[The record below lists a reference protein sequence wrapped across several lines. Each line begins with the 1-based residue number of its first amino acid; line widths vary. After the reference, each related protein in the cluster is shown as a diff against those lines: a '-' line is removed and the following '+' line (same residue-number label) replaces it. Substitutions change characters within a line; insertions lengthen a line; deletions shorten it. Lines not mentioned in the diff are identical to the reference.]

1 FAKFISFSPTGVTAR
16 LKIRENFKNASG
28 QPEPS
33 FIIPGTM
40 HPTVIAKFNSMKIVP
55 EGVKYLLRNL
65 DKTFRGDLYKVVPG
79 WDDAIWGVIYPA
91 AEQIR
96 GGTDPRTIVA
106 DVENKANQ
114 IISQANKDF
123 SAKLSQVERDFIQT
137 RKKIEGK

>member
-1 FAKFISFSPTGVTAR
+1 
-16 LKIRENFKNASG
+16 
-28 QPEPS
+28 
-33 FIIPGTM
+33 
-40 HPTVIAKFNSMKIVP
+40 
-55 EGVKYLLRNL
+55 

-79 WDDAIWGVIYPA
+79 WDDAIWNVIYPA

-114 IISQANKDF
+114 VISQANKDF
-123 SAKLSQVERDFIQT
+123 SAKLSQVEKDFIQT